1 MTVIITFVGCGE
13 SNKTK
18 TVDKKA
24 SIATEEKKSDD
35 LINNQKKKRRLRWNR
50 NLLKRDY

>member
-1 MTVIITFVGCGE
+1 MRRKLRRVLFLIMTVIITFVGCGE

-24 SIATEEKKSDD
+24 SIATED
-35 LINNQKKKRRLRWNR
+35 LYVVSHVCTRRNE
-50 NLLKRDY
+50 